1 MIIVLVYFIS
11 VLSHF
16 GFTFFIYA
24 FRRQNFK
31 NTIIKEL
38 NKRVEREINGGWVI
52 FTLSIF
58 MLFVLNYAYFGSP
71 EGFGSELEMLVV
83 NMSQIIFFSSFI
95 FFVKSVRFIPKE
107 GVVEFVYP
115 SRSVAR
121 GGDIIIGNIL
131 HKNKVKYPYYLSLK
145 DLAQHMFICGTT
157 GSGKSTFV
165 QNFLTNFKE
174 KYDIPFL
181 LAEFKGE
188 YHFLQKIIADLLI
201 LKVGE
206 NFSINIFDPEGTDS
220 EVHAER
226 VFQIFR
232 SGGLFEGVEYTPQME
247 RVFVDILREVC
258 KDPSK
263 RSWQG
268 FYDAS
273 VVYGVKAG
281 TSGKMATSDYMFK
294 QSVTAVQNRIRRYS
308 LGTLKH
314 IFEKKTGLDVTDLFK
329 YNVLL
334 DLSSIINLG
343 GEKEDTLF
351 FLNMFFKYLWDE
363 NLRHGSRDYTGI
375 RHITIIE
382 DAQYFASQSLSKV
395 NKLTSYMEDVALV
408 LRGTGECLISLA
420 TRANVS
426 VEILANCGVF
436 VTFQNHLQKDFLEE
450 LLNLGSDQKSFLSM
464 LNTGDCIIR
473 VNSIGKP
480 FAMRIPFIERS
491 WLTDDE
497 IEISNQKILDDK
509 LAELEGNIDSKLE
522 EFNKNDL
529 IEKIYCEFCGV
540 EMDKNST
547 YCTLCFSDFEMYQR
561 FKKIDKE
568 INELYEK
575 EQEEKHNQGVQ
586 QFK

>member
-1 MIIVLVYFIS
+1 MIIVWTYLLL

-16 GFTFFIYA
+16 SFTMFIYI
-24 FRRQNFK
+24 FRLKSFK
-31 NTIIKEL
+31 NTIIKKIKRSLEHSKNGIWILFTAVVFGVFIL
-38 NKRVEREINGGWVI
+38 NSQYFSSRQG
-52 FTLSIF
+52 FTS
-58 MLFVLNYAYFGSP
+58 VG
-71 EGFGSELEMLVV
+71 EMLVIV
-83 NMSQIIFFSSFI
+83 LSQTILFISFI
-95 FFVKSVRFIPKE
+95 FFIKSTKFSKNEQSIDFP
-107 GVVEFVYP
+107 YP
-115 SRSVAR
+115 TRTDAKN
-121 GGDIIIGNIL
+121 GEILIGNIL
-131 HKNKVKYPYYLSLK
+131 HKHKEKYPYYLSLQ
-145 DLAQHMFICGTT
+145 DLAQHMFICGIT

-165 QNFLTNFKE
+165 QHFLTNLK
-174 KYDIPFL
+174 KNYDIPFL

-188 YHFLQKIIADLLI
+188 YHFLQTIIDELLI

-206 NFSINIFDPEGTDS
+206 NFTINIFDPEGTDS

-247 RVFVDILREVC
+247 RVFVDILREIC
-258 KDPSK
+258 KDPDK
-263 RSWQG
+263 RSWKG
-268 FYDAS
+268 FHDAS
-273 VVYGVKAG
+273 VAYNVNAVK
-281 TSGKMATSDYMFK
+281 SGKVATTDYMFK

-314 IFEKKTGLDVTDLFK
+314 IFEEKRGLDVKDLFK

-363 NLRHGSRDYTGI
+363 NLRHGSKNYTGI

-382 DAQYFASQSLSKV
+382 DAQYFASQALSRV

-450 LLNLGSDQKSFLSM
+450 LLNLNPEQKKYLSM

-473 VNSIGKP
+473 VNSLGKP
-480 FAMRIPFIERS
+480 FAMRIPYVERS
-491 WLTDDE
+491 WLTDEEIAKNNQAFLDSKLDE
-497 IEISNQKILDDK
+497 IENKVEQKISEIQMYEPEKKKYCKYCKGELKEDASYCPSCFKSLEEYQDFK
-509 LAELEGNIDSKLE
+509 ELKSFVKNLYELEQA
-522 EFNKNDL
+522 
-529 IEKIYCEFCGV
+529 EKQ
-540 EMDKNST
+540 KT
-547 YCTLCFSDFEMYQR
+547 TQ
-561 FKKIDKE
+561 K
-568 INELYEK
+568 
-575 EQEEKHNQGVQ
+575 
-586 QFK
+586 